1 MPLALQSIFNKV
13 RLQSEQR
20 HNVRMSCFQLYRE
33 QAFDLL
39 DSAQSKVAPS
49 LTRSKTHHHI
59 LSGLTSLR
67 MRWSKLVRNYIHRHE
82 IPSVATAKQLGRLH
96 CHASHSQNL
105 PCGFKFGREQK
116 YRFNTHFFHCLSAW
130 AVHVLALPAA
140 PVIQRPDS

>member
-1 MPLALQSIFNKV
+1 MLGSEQKTVLLVLEVYCSMAVAFNWGRTLVLSAGSEADPGIMPLALQSIFNKV

-39 DSAQSKVAPS
+39 YSAQSKVAPS

-82 IPSVATAKQLGRLH
+82 IPSPNCKA
-96 CHASHSQNL
+96 
-105 PCGFKFGREQK
+105 
-116 YRFNTHFFHCLSAW
+116 AW
-130 AVHVLALPAA
+130 
-140 PVIQRPDS
+140 